1 MVVRVH
7 SSPHISLICINT
19 IENCR
24 YLARAVYGKG
34 RQFNSINELIECIL
48 FEWEKVNKKNQ
59 KIFLSM
65 PRRVISIIRNSGDST
80 KISYQWFFMALSFL
94 QINESRINTFIS
106 TWQKMIYTKR
116 IYVFKSKFL
125 WFLI

>member
-34 RQFNSINELIECIL
+34 RQFNSINELTECIL
-48 FEWEKVNKKNQ
+48 FEWEKVNKK
-59 KIFLSM
+59 KSKDLF
-65 PRRVISIIRNSGDST
+65 
-80 KISYQWFFMALSFL
+80 
-94 QINESRINTFIS
+94 INAKASHFN
-106 TWQKMIYTKR
+106 YTKFWR
-116 IYVFKSKFL
+116 LYKN
-125 WFLI
+125 